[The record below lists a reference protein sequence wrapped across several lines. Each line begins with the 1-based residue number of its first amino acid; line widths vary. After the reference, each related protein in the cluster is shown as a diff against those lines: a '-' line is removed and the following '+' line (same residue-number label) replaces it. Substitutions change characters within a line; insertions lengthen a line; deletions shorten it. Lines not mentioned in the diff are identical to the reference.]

1 MAGLIL
7 EANDI
12 RKNYRRGA
20 EEVQALAGVNLSIKE
35 GEYLAVTG
43 PSGSGKTTLMNIL
56 GCLDNPSSGELV
68 VSGRTIFS
76 AGKPL
81 SEKQLTRVRREHFGY
96 IFQSFYLIPSLTV
109 YENVAVP
116 LLFAGIDKPKREIMA
131 LLDKLG
137 IAARASHLPQELS
150 GGEMQRAAIARALIG
165 GPRILLADEPTGNLD
180 SKRNDEIAGILRE
193 LNRTDGITIVL
204 ITHNPE
210 LAAMT
215 DRVIL
220 VRDGRIA

>member
-1 MAGLIL
+1 MAGIIL
-7 EANDI
+7 EARDI

-20 EEVQALAGVNLSIKE
+20 EEVHALAGVDLSIAE

-81 SEKQLTRVRREHFGY
+81 TEKQLTRVRREHFGY

-180 SKRNDEIAGILRE
+180 TKRNDEIAGILRD
-193 LNRTDGITIVL
+193 LNRADGITIVL

-215 DRVIL
+215 DRVIE

>member
-7 EANDI
+7 EARDI

-210 LAAMT
+210 LAVMT